1 MKIFHTENG
10 KEAVYVQMQ
19 DIMEL
24 NRSDTPIL
32 ASIYMKVFKG
42 IVIVDDTNRFDF
54 VRFDDEEEVKFF
66 KEVDFIIDYN
76 EYKDMTDDQLENEW
90 GKLVTKSNEIAK
102 KWNEMSENERE
113 KNINLFQEYENLKYM
128 MNFLKEIYAIKHNK
142 MSMPFPEFVQIP
154 RMPKKK
160 SFFEKIFFW
169 RKE

>member
-102 KWNEMSENERE
+102 KWNEMSEDERE
-113 KNINLFQEYENLKYM
+113 KIS
-128 MNFLKEIYAIKHNK
+128 IYFKNT
-142 MSMPFPEFVQIP
+142 
-154 RMPKKK
+154 
-160 SFFEKIFFW
+160 KI
-169 RKE
+169 

>member
-42 IVIVDDTNRFDF
+42 IVIVDDSNRFDF

-66 KEVDFIIDYN
+66 KEVDFILN
-76 EYKDMTDDQLENEW
+76 
-90 GKLVTKSNEIAK
+90 TKI
-102 KWNEMSENERE
+102 
-113 KNINLFQEYENLKYM
+113 
-128 MNFLKEIYAIKHNK
+128 
-142 MSMPFPEFVQIP
+142 
-154 RMPKKK
+154 
-160 SFFEKIFFW
+160 
-169 RKE
+169 